1 MTKESTTFPSSMERQ
16 DPVLQIENLQTHFY
30 TRSGVVKAVD
40 GVSLTVNP
48 QETFGVVGETGCG
61 KSVMALSVMRLIE
74 WPPGR
79 IVGGRV
85 SFLGRDLL
93 KTSDQEMRGV
103 RGNRISMIFQ
113 EPMTSLNPVYTI
125 GDQIA
130 ETMRLHQHVS
140 RSDATKKAVDI
151 LRRVRISDPER
162 TIKKHPHELSGGMRQ
177 RVMIAI
183 ATSCNPKLLI
193 ADEPT
198 TALDVTIEAQ
208 ILELMKELV
217 REIGASVMLI
227 THDLGI
233 VAENC
238 ERLAVMYAGN
248 VVESGSVQT
257 IFSKPRHP
265 YTRGLLDAIPRLGRK
280 RGEPLA
286 VIKGSVPDLARPPS
300 GCKFHP
306 RCPDAMSKCGE
317 RIPELVEIEPGHV
330 VSCWLYIR

>member
-1 MTKESTTFPSSMERQ
+1 MIKGSTVFPGSMERQ
-16 DPVLQIENLQTHFY
+16 DPVLQVENLQTYFY

-40 GVSLTVNP
+40 GVSLRVNP
-48 QETFGVVGETGCG
+48 KETFGVVGETGCG

-85 SFLGRDLL
+85 SFLGSDLL
-93 KTSDQEMRGV
+93 NASDQEMRQV

-130 ETMRLHQHVS
+130 ETMRLHQHLS
-140 RSDATKKAVDI
+140 RSDAMKKAVDI

-217 REIGASVMLI
+217 REIEASVMLI

-238 ERLAVMYAGN
+238 DRLAVMYAGN

-265 YTRGLLDAIPRLGRK
+265 YTHGLLNAIPRLGRK
-280 RGEPLA
+280 RGEPLT
-286 VIKGSVPDLARPPS
+286 VIRGSVPDLASPPP

-306 RCPDAMSKCGE
+306 RCPHAMSKCSE
-317 RIPELVEIEPGHV
+317 RIPDLVEIEPDHV
-330 VSCWLYIR
+330 VSCWLHV

>member
-1 MTKESTTFPSSMERQ
+1 MIKESTDFPSSMERQ
-16 DPVLQIENLQTHFY
+16 DPVLQVENLQTHFY

-93 KTSDQEMRGV
+93 KTSDQEMRRV

-140 RSDATKKAVDI
+140 RSEAIKKAVDI

-227 THDLGI
+227 THDLGV

-238 ERLAVMYAGN
+238 DRLAVMYAGN

-306 RCPDAMSKCGE
+306 RCPHAMSKCGE

-330 VSCWLYIR
+330 VSCWLYI